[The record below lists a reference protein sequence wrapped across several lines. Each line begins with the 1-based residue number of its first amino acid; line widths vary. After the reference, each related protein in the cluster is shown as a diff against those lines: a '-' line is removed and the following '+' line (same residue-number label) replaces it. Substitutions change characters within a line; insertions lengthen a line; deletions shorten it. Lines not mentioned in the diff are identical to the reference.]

1 MINEPNQFFITLS
14 FLFIT
19 SALFRIVPD
28 QNWLTLIL
36 TSLFQGF
43 GIGLFMWNI
52 FDCFSNFM
60 MSRRLRK
67 YIESYKN
74 GENE

>member
-1 MINEPNQFFITLS
+1 MISEPNQFFITLS

-43 GIGLFMWNI
+43 GTGLLIFGV
-52 FDCFSNFM
+52 FDCFSNF
-60 MSRRLRK
+60 RRIKWLRK
-67 YIESYKN
+67 TLKSMEIEN
-74 GENE
+74 DR